1 MKLESVRI
9 KTNDFPEEDK
19 QFIDSLGGILNPFID
34 KLIIGFNKNLTVDDN
49 LPFEFKTL
57 DIKVDSNGVPLIN
70 QTVKTA
76 LTNFKGYICIN
87 VTDLNNTGN
96 LPNACPFLMTKTSAD
111 QVKIVKITGLT
122 ANTSYRLVLLGVS

>member
-1 MKLESVRI
+1 MKLEPVRI

-19 QFIDSLGGILNPFID
+19 PFIDSLGGILNPFID
-34 KLIIGFNKNLTVDDN
+34 KLIIAFNKNLSVDDN

-57 DIKVDSNGVPLIN
+57 DIKVDTNGVPLIN

-87 VTDLNNTGN
+87 VTDVNNTGN
-96 LPNACPFLMTKTSAD
+96 LPSASPFLMTKTSAD

-122 ANTSYRLVLLGVS
+122 ANTSYRLVLLGIS